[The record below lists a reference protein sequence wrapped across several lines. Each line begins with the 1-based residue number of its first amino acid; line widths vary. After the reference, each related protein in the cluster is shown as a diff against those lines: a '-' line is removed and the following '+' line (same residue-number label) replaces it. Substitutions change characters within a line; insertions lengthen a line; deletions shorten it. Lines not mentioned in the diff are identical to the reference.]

1 MDGTQVLPWTVE
13 ALTTDLVA
21 LGIRPGS
28 TLLTHTSLSSIGYAA
43 GGAHAV
49 VLALLDVLGPEG
61 TLVVPTHL
69 SELSD
74 PGRWERPPV
83 PEAWW
88 ETIRDHMP
96 AFDSRLTATYGMGAV
111 PDTVRHL
118 PGALRSDHP
127 AYSFSAF
134 GPKAEMVT
142 AGHMLS
148 YGLGETS
155 PLGRLYDLDGDVLL
169 LGVGHMSD
177 TSLHLAEHRSG
188 RCGTIRQAAPIL
200 VDGRRHWV
208 EYEELDVDTEDFVE
222 VGAAA
227 SAAGLE
233 RKGTVGCAAAR
244 LLSQPALVDFATAWI
259 RQHRA

>member
-111 PDTVRHL
+111 PDTGRHL

-134 GPKAEMVT
+134 GPKAEMVP

-148 YGLGETS
+148 
-155 PLGRLYDLDGDVLL
+155 D
-169 LGVGHMSD
+169 GHMSD

-188 RCGTIRQAAPIL
+188 WCGTTRQAAPVL